1 METNY
6 LLCSPFCRALV
17 VCPTLVGNLVER
29 ATQEMSIMADEDLD
43 LGERDDTN
51 TDEDEFPPADRKIHT
66 QAYDL
71 SLNTLKEQWDDQ
83 TLIIPDFQ
91 REYVWDNAKAS
102 RLIESLL
109 LNIPIPVLFFAE
121 TLDAK
126 YQVVD
131 GHQRVYTVVRYL
143 DNQFPLSG
151 LRIQGELRGLRFH
164 QLPER
169 EQRFLRTRV
178 MRAIII
184 GADSSPS
191 MKFEVFERLNTG
203 GLSLNAQEVR
213 HGLNMGAFS
222 DLLAELQ
229 NDPGYRRSLNITKPR
244 KRMVDQELILRFF
257 ALRDRLPQYR
267 TPLVRFLNEYMQ
279 DNRSPGEKWISEKRD
294 LFTSTMGLISEVMPG
309 TAFRVTDTSGRSPE
323 RAINRALFE
332 AQTVVFSVC
341 DEDQARSKASELRMN
356 IASLF
361 EDSDFNELIQRATGD
376 RFRTLGRIRD
386 TAAAFDTAGV
396 PVDLKLLGAVTFPA
410 RQR

>member
-1 METNY
+1 MPE
-6 LLCSPFCRALV
+6 
-17 VCPTLVGNLVER
+17 
-29 ATQEMSIMADEDLD
+29 EDLD
-43 LGERDDTN
+43 LGERDDTE
-51 TDEDEFPPADRKIHT
+51 EDEFPPSDRLIHT

-71 SLNTLKEQWDDQ
+71 SINTLKEQWDDG

-121 TLDAK
+121 TADAK
-126 YQVVD
+126 YQIVD

-151 LRIQGELRGLRFH
+151 LRIQAELRGLRCH
-164 QLPER
+164 QLPDR

-222 DLLAELQ
+222 DLLSELQ
-229 NDPGYRRSLNITKPR
+229 HNRYFRDSLGIPKPR

-279 DNRSPGEKWISEKRD
+279 DNRTPSQEWIFGKSD
-294 LFTSTMGLISEVMPG
+294 LFIGTMKLISNIMPG
-309 TAFRVTDTSGRSPE
+309 TAFRVTDTSGHSPE

-341 DEDQARSKASELRMN
+341 DSGQAMSNSSALRMSL
-356 IASLF
+356 ASLF
-361 EDSDFNELIQRATGD
+361 DDSAFNELIRLATGD

-386 TAAAFDTAGV
+386 TALAFENAGV
-396 PVDLKLLGAVTFPA
+396 QVDLERLGPVAFPD

>member
-1 METNY
+1 MPE
-6 LLCSPFCRALV
+6 
-17 VCPTLVGNLVER
+17 
-29 ATQEMSIMADEDLD
+29 EDLD
-43 LGERDDTN
+43 LGERDDTE
-51 TDEDEFPPADRKIHT
+51 EDEFPPSDRLIHT

-71 SLNTLKEQWDDQ
+71 SINTLKEQWDDG

-121 TLDAK
+121 TPDAK
-126 YQVVD
+126 YQIVD

-143 DNQFPLSG
+143 DNQYPLSG
-151 LRIQGELRGLRFH
+151 LRIQAELRGLRFH
-164 QLPER
+164 QLPDR

-222 DLLAELQ
+222 DLLSELQ
-229 NDPGYRRSLNITKPR
+229 HNQFFRDSLGIPKPR

-279 DNRSPGEKWISEKRD
+279 DNRTPSQEWISEKRAQ
-294 LFTSTMGLISEVMPG
+294 FISTMQLISRVMPG
-309 TAFRVTDTSGRSPE
+309 TAFRVTDSSGRSPE
-323 RAINRALFE
+323 RVINRALFE
-332 AQTVVFSVC
+332 AQAVVFSVC
-341 DEDQARSKASELRMN
+341 DEGQAASSASALRMSL
-356 IASLF
+356 ASLF
-361 EDSDFNELIQRATGD
+361 GDGAFDELIRRATGD

-386 TAAAFDTAGV
+386 TAAAFESAGV
-396 PVDLKLLGAVTFPA
+396 RVDLERLGPVTFPA

>member
-1 METNY
+1 
-6 LLCSPFCRALV
+6 
-17 VCPTLVGNLVER
+17 
-29 ATQEMSIMADEDLD
+29 
-43 LGERDDTN
+43 
-51 TDEDEFPPADRKIHT
+51 
-66 QAYDL
+66 
-71 SLNTLKEQWDDQ
+71 
-83 TLIIPDFQ
+83 
-91 REYVWDNAKAS
+91 VWDNAKAS

-121 TLDAK
+121 TTDAN
-126 YQVVD
+126 YQIVD

-151 LRIQGELRGLRFH
+151 LRIQAELRGLRFH

-222 DLLAELQ
+222 DLLSELQ
-229 NDPGYRRSLNITKPR
+229 NDQHFRESLGIPRPR

-279 DNRSPGEKWISEKRD
+279 DNRSPNQNWISEKRE
-294 LFTSTMGLISEVMPG
+294 LFTSTMRLISVVMPG
-309 TAFRVTDTSGRSPE
+309 TAFRVTDTSGRSAE
-323 RAINRALFE
+323 RVINRALYE
-332 AQTVVFSVC
+332 AQTVVFSIC
-341 DEDQARSKASELRMN
+341 NRDLAESNARALRLSL
-356 IASLF
+356 ASLF
-361 EDSDFNELIQRATGD
+361 GDSDFNGLIKLATGD

-386 TAAAFDTAGV
+386 TANAFERADV
-396 PVDLKLLGAVTFPA
+396 PIDLGLLGEVTFPA